1 VTRPAD
7 TSGNPIAAH
16 PEGTVVEVWV
26 VPGAS
31 RAQVVGLH
39 GGAIRV
45 RVTAPAAGGKANR
58 AVEKLLAEV
67 SGAHGGELIAGAT
80 SRRKRVVLRGIP
92 PEQARSQL
100 M

>member
-1 VTRPAD
+1 MTRSAD

-16 PEGTVVEVWV
+16 PQGTLVEVWV

-31 RAQVVGLH
+31 KAQVVGVH
-39 GGAIRV
+39 GGAIRL
-45 RVTAPAAGGKANR
+45 RVTAPAEGGKANR

-67 SGAHGGELIAGAT
+67 TGAHGVEVIAGAT